1 MVIENILTTIEML
14 LILFIFINA
23 KYIKKSIFFILVI
36 IEIILNIFNEY
47 SLILDITHI
56 IYFIAL
62 TYYAYFIIRK
72 KQVS

>member
-1 MVIENILTTIEML
+1 MIIENILTTIEML

-36 IEIILNIFNEY
+36 IEIILNISNEY
-47 SLILDITHI
+47 NLILDYIHI
-56 IYFIAL
+56 VYFIAL
-62 TYYAYFIIRK
+62 SYYAYFIIKK